1 MTSQNKNGVNSE
13 GTRIHKSMEKCREL
27 PRFAIIMDEE
37 GYQPEGMIM

>member
-13 GTRIHKSMEKCREL
+13 GTRVHKSMENFCKL
-27 PRFAIIMDEE
+27 PRFAVMMDKE